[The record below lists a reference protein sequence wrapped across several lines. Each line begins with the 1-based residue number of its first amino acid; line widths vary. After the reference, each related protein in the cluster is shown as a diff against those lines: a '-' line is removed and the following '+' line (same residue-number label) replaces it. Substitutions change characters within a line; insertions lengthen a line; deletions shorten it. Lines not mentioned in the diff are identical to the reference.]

1 MRQLAYRAALA
12 PHIISKANVMMENA
26 KRPALKIVAGHR
38 KQAALGRGIDRTFA
52 TRPRGTA
59 RIAEQAPSST
69 TPDHLASLDIPSLF
83 EAWNALQTMLR
94 RATLPDSITDR
105 FVDRARDI
113 MVAMAAQAAR
123 DWSDIVLKLALYRRE
138 LAAGPS
144 EDCDALLASALED
157 CAPIFRR
164 GEHLDDVEV
173 ILGLAAATAREHRR
187 ELPPEQPTFHV
198 PRDPR

>member
-1 MRQLAYRAALA
+1 MLD
-12 PHIISKANVMMENA
+12 SA

-38 KQAALGRGIDRTFA
+38 KQAALTRGSDRAFA
-52 TRPRGTA
+52 TRLRGTA
-59 RIAEQAPSST
+59 RIAGQAPSPA

-83 EAWNALQTMLR
+83 EAWTALQTLLR
-94 RATLPDSITDR
+94 RATLPDGVTDR

-113 MVAMAAQAAR
+113 MVAMTGQAAA
-123 DWSDIVLKLALYRRE
+123 DWSDIMLKLALYRRE

-164 GEHLDDVEV
+164 GEHRDGVEV
-173 ILGLAAATAREHRR
+173 ILGLAAAAAREHRR
-187 ELPPEQPTFHV
+187 PLPLEQPIFHV
-198 PRDPR
+198 PSDPR